1 MVAYAIG
8 SVPWLCVQPTL
19 KQSVAKMSSPVHDLA
34 ALIAQIDRYEMDR
47 QSFIQTIDEQLE
59 KIKQHG
65 ENIQV
70 LRNQLE
76 FMDKS
81 IKAKNA
87 VIQEKDVRIYE
98 LTQLC
103 NKLTDRCDRAMRA
116 GFEIIS
122 SSSDNSDDDS
132 NDGEATSSNEAN

>member
-1 MVAYAIG
+1 
-8 SVPWLCVQPTL
+8 
-19 KQSVAKMSSPVHDLA
+19 MSSPVHDVA
-34 ALIAQIDRYEMDR
+34 ALLAKIERYEKDR

-65 ENIQV
+65 EHIEV
-70 LRNQLE
+70 FRNQLE

-87 VIQEKDVRIYE
+87 VIQERDVRIYE

>member
-1 MVAYAIG
+1 
-8 SVPWLCVQPTL
+8 
-19 KQSVAKMSSPVHDLA
+19 MSSPVHDVA
-34 ALIAQIDRYEMDR
+34 ALLAKIERYEKDR

-65 ENIQV
+65 EHIEV
-70 LRNQLE
+70 FRNQLE

-87 VIQEKDVRIYE
+87 VIQERDVRIYE

-116 GFEIIS
+116 GFGSIS

-132 NDGEATSSNEAN
+132 NDGEATSSNDAN